1 MRTSALLADI
11 VADMSNLKIIPYRS
25 EFQDAVVALT
35 IGAWSPVFAKTENEV
50 PRFVYDAF
58 YPQGWQA
65 RQTADVV
72 SLLEDEP
79 QNIWLALQ
87 DDELVGFIGIR
98 IHPKD
103 QMGEIYIIAV
113 SPNHQRQGIGK
124 ALMDFANEKIREAGM
139 TMVMVETGG
148 DTGHAP
154 ARHAYESFG
163 FKRWPV
169 ARYFKRL

>member
-1 MRTSALLADI
+1 
-11 VADMSNLKIIPYRS
+11 MSNVKIIPYRS
-25 EFQDAVVALT
+25 EFQSAVVALT
-35 IGAWSPVFAKTENEV
+35 VAAWSPVFAKTENEV

-72 SLLEDEP
+72 LLLGDEP
-79 QNIWLALQ
+79 QNFWLALQ
-87 DDELVGFIGIR
+87 DEELVGFIGIR
-98 IHPKD
+98 IHPED
-103 QMGEIYIIAV
+103 RMGEIHIMAV
-113 SPNHQRQGIGK
+113 SPAHQRQGIGK
-124 ALMDFANEKIREAGM
+124 ALMDFADQQIRKAGM

-154 ARHAYESFG
+154 ARHAYESSG
-163 FKRWPV
+163 FERWPV

>member
-1 MRTSALLADI
+1 
-11 VADMSNLKIIPYRS
+11 MSSLTIIPYRS
-25 EFQDAVVALT
+25 EFRDNVVDLT
-35 IGAWSPVFAKTENEV
+35 VAAWAPVFAETQKEM
-50 PRFVYDAF
+50 PRFVYEAF

-72 SLLEDEP
+72 RLLEDESK
-79 QNIWLALQ
+79 NIFLALQ
-87 DDELVGFIGIR
+87 GGELVGFIGLR
-98 IHPKD
+98 LHPED
-103 QMGEIYIIAV
+103 QMGEIYIMAV
-113 SPNHQRQGIGK
+113 SPIRQRQGIGK
-124 ALMDFANEKIREAGM
+124 ALMSFAAQEIRKAGM